1 MASRTRLSFGPPRGM
16 ASAKARLGS
25 KTNMAATKTLLIKLI
40 LQSVGAD
47 GIFED
52 GEAEGIGPDLIDGA
66 TGFGAELE
74 EKRGG
79 EEPGL
84 GAVDGGQPLAQA
96 HGGAVGSDPVDAEDF
111 HVEPGV
117 GAIDGRRVILVGA
130 VPDLAQPAL
139 GGPVRAAQ
147 NAADAQIVVEL
158 VIDLPVGHI
167 AEDFC
172 LDDRLVRGHRS
183 RAHRGLGECKAGGGI
198 IGDNDGGRIDIEDR
212 DSCRAQTADDAED
225 KAHQAKALPKP
236 FTAQRAIDQLFLD
249 DFLFTRH
256 PSCPHDQSARRSGR
270 VKSMNRCSS
279 AMVAASIT
287 PPVPSPTVCT
297 ASSCH
302 MATSAMASSAVT
314 RVLRSML
321 SFSSSMSSMSPTR
334 RSTRSSDCP
343 ASS

>member
-1 MASRTRLSFGPPRGM
+1 
-16 ASAKARLGS
+16 
-25 KTNMAATKTLLIKLI
+25 MAATKNLLIKLV

-47 GIFED
+47 GIFEHR
-52 GEAEGIGPDLIDGA
+52 EAERIGPDLIDGA
-66 TGFGAELE
+66 AGLRAELE
-74 EKRGG
+74 EKRRS
-79 EEPGL
+79 EKAGL
-84 GAVDGGQPLAQA
+84 DAVDRCQALAQA
-96 HGGAVGSDPVDAEDF
+96 HRGAVGSDPVDAEDF
-111 HVEPGV
+111 HVDPGI
-117 GAIDGRRVILVGA
+117 GAIDRRRIVLICA

-147 NAADAQIVVEL
+147 HAADAQIVVEL
-158 VIDLPVGHI
+158 VVDLAVGHV
-167 AEDFC
+167 AEDLR
-172 LDDRLVRGHRS
+172 LDDRLVGGYRGS
-183 RAHRGLGECKAGGGI
+183 AHRGLGECKAGGGI
-198 IGDNDGGRIDIEDR
+198 IGDNDGGRIDIKDR

-225 KAHQAKALPKP
+225 KAYQAKTLPKP
-236 FTAQRAIDQLFLD
+236 FTAQGTVDQFFLD
-249 DFLFTRH
+249 DLLFTRH
-256 PSCPHDQSARRSGR
+256 HSCPHDQSARRSGK
-270 VKSMNRCSS
+270 VKSMKRCSS

-314 RVLRSML
+314 RVLRSTL